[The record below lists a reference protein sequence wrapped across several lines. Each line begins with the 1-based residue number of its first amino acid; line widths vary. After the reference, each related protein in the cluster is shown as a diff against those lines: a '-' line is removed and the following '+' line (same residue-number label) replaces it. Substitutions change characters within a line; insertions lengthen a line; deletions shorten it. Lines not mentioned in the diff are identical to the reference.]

1 MTRSVSD
8 SSDGQSKTMSLS
20 SATSRQTGLQKIL
33 RAKSFG
39 DRWRLFYRAAIYQ
52 TAMALSSDNDN
63 TLSNLV
69 KNIIQFFQVLALCF
83 SNLNWYAVYNRQDI

>member
-8 SSDGQSKTMSLS
+8 SSDGQSKTQSLS

-33 RAKSFG
+33 RAKSFA
-39 DRWRLFYRAAIYQ
+39 DRWRLFYRSAIFQ

-63 TLSNLV
+63 TFSNFI
-69 KNIIQFFQVLALCF
+69 KNVIQFVQVVALCF
-83 SNLNWYAVYNRQDI
+83 FNLNWYELQAELRC